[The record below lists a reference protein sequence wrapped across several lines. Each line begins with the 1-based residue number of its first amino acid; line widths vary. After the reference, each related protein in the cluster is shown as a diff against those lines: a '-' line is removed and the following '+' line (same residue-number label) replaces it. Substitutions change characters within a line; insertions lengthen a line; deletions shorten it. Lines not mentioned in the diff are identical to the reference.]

1 MKKLTLN
8 KTLET
13 KLNRLKIKTAQ
24 LFYSGE
30 DPNNFADIPIVAIVG
45 TRKPTPYGKIMTE
58 KIADELARQGVI
70 IVSGLALGVDSLAH
84 SSILKAGGKTIAVL
98 PSGLNNIYPA
108 TNRSIADKIIKGQ
121 GSLISE
127 YPKDHK
133 PRKVEF
139 LERNRIIAALSD
151 LVVIPEAAGNSGSL
165 NTANHAIQMGI
176 PVAVVPGNVTS
187 PMSSGTNH
195 LLTIGAKA
203 VRGSDDILKL
213 LGLDSKNKQ
222 TKLDLLGETPEETLV
237 LQKIALGHTDSVE
250 LQVETLLSTTEF
262 QSVVTMLEV
271 QGKIALDPQGKWYL
285 K

>member
-1 MKKLTLN
+1 MKLD
-8 KTLET
+8 
-13 KLNRLKIKTAQ
+13 RLKVKAGE
-24 LFYSGE
+24 LYYLGE
-30 DPNNFADIPIVAIVG
+30 DPNSFSDMPVVAIVG
-45 TRKPTPYGKIMTE
+45 TRKPTPYGKMMTE
-58 KIADELARQGVI
+58 KISEELARAEVVV
-70 IVSGLALGVDSLAH
+70 VSGLALGIDSLAH
-84 SSILKAGGKTIAVL
+84 SAVLKTGGKTIAVL

-108 TNRSIADKIIKGQ
+108 TNRPIAEKIIKAQ
-121 GSLISE
+121 GSVISE
-127 YPKDHK
+127 YPKNHK

-151 LVVIPEAAGNSGSL
+151 LIVIPEAAANSGSL

-176 PVAVVPGNVTS
+176 AVAVVPGNVTS

-195 LLTIGAKA
+195 LLTLGAKA
-203 VRGSDDILKL
+203 VRGGDDILKL
-213 LGLDSKNKQ
+213 LGLDNRNEQ
-222 TKLDLLGETPEETLV
+222 TKLDLIGETPEETLV

-271 QGKIALDPQGKWYL
+271 QGKIAQDPQGKWYL